1 MPPGP
6 VDHGPGLCPRG
17 EGVALPLLAIGQVP
31 GPVERGAWLFVAFLA
46 LVETVAGGAAAGGLR
61 PPARCRASPAAGMF
75 WGRGLWPRPQNA
87 AAPRMAAPIL
97 PAPPGN
103 RSSAGGEA
111 LAKGRVGTLG
121 CAGGRRRFAAW
132 AAKRKKGSR
141 RQSLRLP
148 ILGRCAPPPPPRP
161 LEVSPSFQMERLF
174 LRPKT
179 YPQN

>member
-1 MPPGP
+1 MLLPAIVSCARPHRSG
-6 VDHGPGLCPRG
+6 GL
-17 EGVALPLLAIGQVP
+17 AFSLPFWRWWKTQ
-31 GPVERGAWLFVAFLA
+31 RR
-46 LVETVAGGAAAGGLR
+46 GAAAGGLR

-141 RQSLRLP
+141 RLCLRLP
-148 ILGRCAPPPPPRP
+148 LFRALCAPAAPPGRWKFRRPFRWSACFYDPKPTHKTSPPLP
-161 LEVSPSFQMERLF
+161 MSGGPA
-174 LRPKT
+174 
-179 YPQN
+179 

>member
-1 MPPGP
+1 MLLPDRVSWARP
-6 VDHGPGLCPRG
+6 HRSWGL
-17 EGVALPLLAIGQVP
+17 AFSLPFWRWWKTQ
-31 GPVERGAWLFVAFLA
+31 RR
-46 LVETVAGGAAAGGLR
+46 GAAAGGLR

-132 AAKRKKGSR
+132 AAKRKMGSR

-148 ILGRCAPPPPPRP
+148 TFWGAVRPRRPPGDVAVFSVLLNEPPI
-161 LEVSPSFQMERLF
+161 SPSHFSPTKLAR
-174 LRPKT
+174 RSR
-179 YPQN
+179 

>member
-1 MPPGP
+1 MGS
-6 VDHGPGLCPRG
+6 GFAQ
-17 EGVALPLLAIGQVP
+17 GVEPLPCSFLPLFHVP
-31 GPVERGAWLFVAFLA
+31 GPIDRGAWLFVAFLA
-46 LVETVAGGAAAGGLR
+46 LVENPAEGGGGGWATSTR
-61 PPARCRASPAAGMF
+61 PLPGKPGSGHVLGPRPLA
-75 WGRGLWPRPQNA
+75 RPQNA

-111 LAKGRVGTLG
+111 LAEGRVGTLG

-148 ILGRCAPPPPPRP
+148 FLGRYAPPPPPP
-161 LEVSPSFQMERLF
+161 AAGSFAVLSDGAPVF
-174 LRPKT
+174 T
-179 YPQN
+179 TQNLPTKLARRSR